1 MVDPSRGVISVLSSV
16 PDCRLDRTKAH
27 SLCSILLGTL
37 IAVICD
43 CDSYVEVADFMQSQ
57 FTWLIQ
63 YVDMPNGPPSH
74 DTISRVFRL
83 LKPVT
88 LSKAF
93 SDCLDLMQVK
103 LKDKVVAIDG
113 KCLRGSFDTYTDKSA
128 IYMVS
133 AWAVER
139 GLVLGQIK
147 VDDKSNEITAIPQL
161 LDLIDL
167 TGAVVTIDA
176 MGCQRKIAQAIVDKG
191 ADYLLAVKGNQPELE
206 DAVTYALDT
215 ALDTPGTGLE
225 SQRVKFFD
233 KDHGRLEERR
243 YLCLNADTI
252 SWSELSSKWAGLKSL
267 VVVEYRSTKDGKTT
281 TERRYFISSLPPNV
295 TTLARAVRGHWGI
308 ENSLHWI
315 LDVNFRED
323 HSRVRMD
330 NGPENFAIIRHL
342 TLNVLKGD
350 GSKNISIRRKRK
362 KAAREPQY
370 RDLLLKN

>member
-1 MVDPSRGVISVLSSV
+1 MIDPNRDVISILSSV

-43 CDSYVEVADFMQSQ
+43 CDSYVEVADFIESQ
-57 FTWLIQ
+57 FDWLSQ

-88 LSKAF
+88 LSEAF
-93 SDCLDLMQVK
+93 SECLDLMHVK

-113 KCLRGSFDTYTDKSA
+113 KCLRGSFDAFTGQSA
-128 IYMVS
+128 MYMVS

-147 VDDKSNEITAIPQL
+147 VDEKSNEITAIPQL
-161 LDLIDL
+161 LELIDL

-191 ADYLLAVKGNQPELE
+191 ADYVLAVKGNQPELK
-206 DAVTYALDT
+206 DAVTYALDK
-215 ALDTPGTGLE
+215 ALDTPGTGE
-225 SQRVKFFD
+225 SQRAKYFN

-243 YLCLNADTI
+243 YLCLDADTI
-252 SWSELSSKWAGLKSL
+252 SWAELGSKWAGLNSL
-267 VVVEYRSTKDGKTT
+267 VVVECQSTKDGKTT

-295 TTLARAVRGHWGI
+295 HTLARAVRGHWGI
-308 ENSLHWI
+308 ENSLHWV

-330 NGPENFAIIRHL
+330 HSAENFAIIRHL
-342 TLNVLKGD
+342 TLNILKRD
-350 GSKNISIRRKRK
+350 ESKNVSVRRKRK
-362 KAAREPQY
+362 RAARETQY
-370 RDLLLKN
+370 RELLLKN

>member
-1 MVDPSRGVISVLSSV
+1 MDEPVRDVLSVLNSV
-16 PDCRLDRTKAH
+16 PDCRMDRTKAH

-43 CDSYVEVADFMQSQ
+43 CDSYVEVADFMESQ
-57 FTWLIQ
+57 LDWLSQ
-63 YVDMPNGPPSH
+63 YVDMPYGPPSH

-83 LKPVT
+83 LDPTT

-113 KCLRGSFDTYTDKSA
+113 KCLRGSFDTYSEKSA

-133 AWAVER
+133 AWAVEH

-147 VDDKSNEITAIPQL
+147 VDDKSNEITAIPKL
-161 LDLIDL
+161 LELIDL

-191 ADYLLAVKGNQPELE
+191 ADYVLAVKGNQPELE
-206 DAVTYALDT
+206 EAVTYALNT
-215 ALDTPGTGLE
+215 ALDTPDTGLE

-243 YLCLNADTI
+243 YLCLDADVI
-252 SWSELSSKWAGLKSL
+252 AWAELGTKWAGLRSL
-267 VVVEYRSTKDGKTT
+267 VVVECRSTKDGKTT
-281 TERRYFISSLPPNV
+281 TERRHFISSLPPTVN
-295 TTLARAVRGHWGI
+295 TLARAVRSHWGI
-308 ENSLHWI
+308 ENSLHWV

-330 NGPENFAIIRHL
+330 HGPENFAIIRHL
-342 TLNVLKGD
+342 TLNILKRD
-350 GSKNISIRRKRK
+350 ESKNVSVRRKRK

-370 RDLLLKN
+370 RELLLIN